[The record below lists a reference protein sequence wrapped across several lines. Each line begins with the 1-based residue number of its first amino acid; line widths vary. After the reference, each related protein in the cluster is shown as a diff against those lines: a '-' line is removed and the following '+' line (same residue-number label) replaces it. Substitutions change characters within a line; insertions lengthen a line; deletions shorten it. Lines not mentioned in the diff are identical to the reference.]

1 MKKILLILLSLVFI
15 LSIATGCGKEKT
27 AKDIVLDG
35 LEKQKTI
42 ESESFAGQMKL
53 DFDFSNV
60 NATSEEIAMM
70 QMFPGME
77 LTFDGKETLDPL
89 QFEMNLNLKIQGMSF
104 DMPMFMKDN
113 ILYIKLPAYFLMF
126 LPDPT
131 VEYISMDLS
140 ETYAEYDAKAELE
153 KSAEVMKA
161 IVNSIEDKAF
171 AKEDAKNYTIE
182 NVEVSDVVS
191 FNITQENLKP
201 VLQSIVKEALPY
213 FLEQIDKYSA
223 TPEQKEQMDL
233 LKAELEQEKIDQ
245 FINDIDQYLIINQF
259 KTTSVYDKDGYE
271 RKAIVDADVIITAEE
286 IGELGLKM
294 NIDYTIKSINEELQF
309 EMEIPSKDKV
319 LDLEE
324 LAEMGAGF

>member
-1 MKKILLILLSLVFI
+1 
-15 LSIATGCGKEKT
+15 
-27 AKDIVLDG
+27 
-35 LEKQKTI
+35 
-42 ESESFAGQMKL
+42 
-53 DFDFSNV
+53 
-60 NATSEEIAMM
+60 
-70 QMFPGME
+70 
-77 LTFDGKETLDPL
+77 
-89 QFEMNLNLKIQGMSF
+89 
-104 DMPMFMKDN
+104 MFMKDN